1 MAGRLLSLWN
11 KIIGRKS
18 PSNYNQEMRDKLSNL
33 MDLIDPKN
41 DIETWLLGL
50 SLCLE
55 ELPKE
60 ILDFRPLLRGC
71 LRNWYCI
78 SYGMEDK
85 KYTVKELINLTLNYD
100 QLNCCVSY
108 NTYHLFVR
116 GTILTIYSVL
126 FHAWC
131 QY

>member
-33 MDLIDPKN
+33 MHFLDSKN

-55 ELPKE
+55 ELPE
-60 ILDFRPLLRGC
+60 GILDFRPLLRGR
-71 LRNWYCI
+71 LHNMYCI
-78 SYGMEDK
+78 GYGMDDK

-100 QLNCCVSY
+100 QLNVNAQY
-108 NTYHLFVR
+108 TYRLFVR
-116 GTILTIYSVL
+116 GTILTIHSVL

>member
-1 MAGRLLSLWN
+1 MVGRLLSLWN

-18 PSNYNQEMRDKLSNL
+18 SSNYNQEMRDKLSNL
-33 MDLIDPKN
+33 MYFLDSKN

-60 ILDFRPLLRGC
+60 ILDFRPLLRGSSH
-71 LRNWYCI
+71 NMYCM
-78 SYGMEDK
+78 SYDMYDQ

-100 QLNCCVSY
+100 QLDVPVQY
-108 NTYHLFVR
+108 TYRLFVR
-116 GTILTIYSVL
+116 GTILTIHSVL
-126 FHAWC
+126 SHAWC
-131 QY
+131 RY

>member
-1 MAGRLLSLWN
+1 MHFLDS
-11 KIIGRKS
+11 
-18 PSNYNQEMRDKLSNL
+18 
-33 MDLIDPKN
+33 KN

-55 ELPKE
+55 ELPEE
-60 ILDFRPLLRGC
+60 ILNFRPLLRGR
-71 LRNWYCI
+71 LYDI
-78 SYGMEDK
+78 YFSYDMYDQ

-100 QLNCCVSY
+100 QFNFHAQY
-108 NTYHLFVR
+108 TYSSFVR
-116 GTILTIYSVL
+116 GIILTIYSVL